1 MFFFES
7 FYYFYSLKT
16 KLFYNEMKYIRLIFS
31 AILLSLCRSMRIR
44 TKHDKTHWL
53 SPMHNGIPIRCNTE
67 QYACTRIY
75 TYSIHPNKFLS

>member
-16 KLFYNEMKYIRLIFS
+16 KLFYNEMKHIRLIFQRYS
-31 AILLSLCRSMRIR
+31 YRSSFHADTHR
-44 TKHDKTHWL
+44 HDKTHWP
-53 SPMHNGIPIRCNTE
+53 SPMPNGIQIRCNTE

-75 TYSIHPNKFLS
+75 TYSTRPNKFLS